1 MRISKGLCNLKHSLE
16 SREGRSQQY
25 IIVRVSKNSRI
36 NAINGTTIAAILELV
51 KEVKTIKAISESS
64 QYFSLA
70 DTITDGEAGGDLVV
84 PPDIGELAHVH
95 VDDEADEDQTDTT
108 HHFTKQN

>member
-1 MRISKGLCNLKHSLE
+1 MDGANKISSSEYLKIPAYMPL
-16 SREGRSQQY
+16 
-25 IIVRVSKNSRI
+25 
-36 NAINGTTIAAILELV
+36 
-51 KEVKTIKAISESS
+51 VKTIKAISKSS

-70 DTITDGEAGGDLVV
+70 NNVADGEAGGDLVV

-95 VDDEADEDQTDTT
+95 VDDEANEDQTDTT